1 MAQPIDFNKSEQY
14 ILSIRLS
21 TDGFSFSIYH
31 PQQESE
37 VYFSASPVNTQR
49 SMAANVTPA
58 DDAVVG
64 RRRPESTPDHAPHRP
79 PAACRRPAP

>member
-31 PQQESE
+31 PQQSEE
-37 VYFSASPVNTQR
+37 VYFSSSPVNTQR
-49 SMAANVTPA
+49 SMAATVKA
-58 DDAVVG
+58 
-64 RRRPESTPDHAPHRP
+64 
-79 PAACRRPAP
+79 